1 MFIWNKLLKIKD
13 TEENHITEAKNRL
26 NYLKWII
33 KKIREA
39 NNSGKI
45 NVLKYA
51 KIYDTLVE
59 EQELLEKLL

>member
-33 KKIREA
+33 KK
-39 NNSGKI
+39 S
-45 NVLKYA
+45 
-51 KIYDTLVE
+51 
-59 EQELLEKLL
+59 EKLTTQVR